1 MWSLGW
7 DIDAS
12 SDQPVHNGNKLQM
25 IQSSYST
32 LNVWNPADH
41 PENAQAVLY
50 SPTAASNDPREWM
63 LLKKKG
69 PAAYEEMEFGPR

>member
-7 DIDAS
+7 DSGAS
-12 SDQPVHNGNKLQM
+12 SDQPVHNGNKLQK

-32 LNVWNPADH
+32 LNVLNPADH

-50 SPTAASNDPREWM
+50 GPIAASNDPREWM

-69 PAAYEEMEFGPR
+69 PAA